1 MVDSTIPYEV
11 MTHLQAIDARLDALE
26 AAGGVTPTTET
37 ETETETEPETEE
49 EATEARPT
57 RSARGRS

>member
-26 AAGGVTPTTET
+26 AAGSGVTPTDET
-37 ETETETEPETEE
+37 TEE
-49 EATEARPT
+49 EATEAPPT

>member
-11 MTHLQAIDARLDALE
+11 MQHLQAIDARLDALE
-26 AAGGVTPTTET
+26 AAGGGTPLASEET
-37 ETETETEPETEE
+37 TEE
-49 EATEARPT
+49 EATEATEAPPT

>member
-26 AAGGVTPTTET
+26 AAGGGTPLATE
-37 ETETETEPETEE
+37 ETTEE
-49 EATEARPT
+49 EATEATEERPT

>member
-26 AAGGVTPTTET
+26 AASGGSASEETTET
-37 ETETETEPETEE
+37 TEE
-49 EATEARPT
+49 ETTTEEESRPT
-57 RSARGRS
+57 RSARRS

>member
-26 AAGGVTPTTET
+26 AAGGGTPLATE
-37 ETETETEPETEE
+37 ETTEE
-49 EATEARPT
+49 EATEERPT